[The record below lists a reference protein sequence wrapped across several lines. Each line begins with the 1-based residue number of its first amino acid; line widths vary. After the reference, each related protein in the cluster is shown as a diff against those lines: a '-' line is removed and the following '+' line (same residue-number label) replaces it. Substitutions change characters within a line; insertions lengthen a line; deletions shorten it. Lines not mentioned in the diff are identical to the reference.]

1 MKKER
6 MAKAFKV
13 FNSGMK
19 TRKQNEEEK
28 QNKWLLQH
36 DRCERSA
43 EHAHFDILT
52 ICIWRL
58 TKTVDIWRNGV
69 LQFSMAFENERVAGA
84 RDDSGV
90 GVSS

>member
-36 DRCERSA
+36 DRCESLA
-43 EHAHFDILT
+43 FDKDCGCLEER
-52 ICIWRL
+52 CAA
-58 TKTVDIWRNGV
+58 V
-69 LQFSMAFENERVAGA
+69 LHGLRE
-84 RDDSGV
+84 
-90 GVSS
+90 